1 MRNLV
6 VKNDRNRAATHLD
19 RSKEPQLTV
28 GEGLLDYFA
37 ESAENVAQRVY
48 DNESVRCFIG
58 ETELKGVVDLEPA
71 IKFPPLSE
79 EDKENRVLRVEM
91 SFTPGYNPALAEFMD
106 SLANR

>member
-6 VKNDRNRAATHLD
+6 AKNDRNRAATHLD
-19 RSKEPQLTV
+19 RSKEPQFTV

-48 DNESVRCFIG
+48 DNATVRCFIDG
-58 ETELKGVVDLEPA
+58 TEIKGIKDFEPA
-71 IKFPPLSE
+71 ITCPPLSE
-79 EDKENRVLRVEM
+79 EDKENRILRVEL
-91 SFTPGYNPALAEFMD
+91 SFTPGYNLVLAEFMD